1 MYIDITFCALYVSKH
16 YVDSIN
22 AFFLALSHTDAF
34 LQHNTTASYTLPL
47 QFYQVIFAS

>member
-1 MYIDITFCALYVSKH
+1 MYIDITFFPLYVSKN
-16 YVDSIN
+16 YINSIN
-22 AFFLALSHTDAF
+22 AFILAFSHTDAI